1 MSNRQA
7 TYTIKLN
14 NQVIQ
19 SLEQTEKAA
28 LRVDGVMGELNRTMS
43 MFGLAFGAGYVIN
56 LGKEWVHTAADYE
69 QSMMRIKNASEN
81 AMEGLKNQ
89 FFIKDLVDRLK
100 IDLDRAVEDYGS
112 FLFKI
117 KNANLGKDKENR
129 LFEQL
134 ASVSKVAGLS
144 TTELQS
150 TTRNIAI
157 LLGEGVLEA
166 RHLRALSYSHPQL
179 IPFLADELGLKDNQR
194 DQFSNLLKHSEQQ
207 AEEESKLQKFSQM
220 ISSGSLTKLG
230 LPADLIL
237 GAMDRYYNSIKD
249 KIPETLTLVNASI
262 NDLENSWLNF
272 KQNLVLGDKPEVVG
286 FINSLN
292 DGVKYLTEHS
302 SEISKLAGD
311 IGNLIKLYAGWRIG
325 LMALQA
331 PFGIVGFFR
340 NETQRLT
347 STFGLYIPKVNEAAL
362 ANEKLAATQT
372 QLIVDNEAYVA
383 SQTLA
388 TEADMRRFLGIEEL
402 NIAINQN
409 TASQAVQME
418 MFTES
423 TVGRVGGEQSLN
435 MKLRILEEERI
446 AQSQFAN
453 QELLAIE
460 ESFIAKKEAILL
472 ADRHKYGYN
481 VFQQKT
487 QYNAEVAA
495 LNQQMIIDQQRV
507 KSELIYIETEYQA
520 KVAELRQ
527 AGFMQQQVLGAK
539 QLLLFEEVTVA
550 GVEANTKIASAA
562 KIAADEAAAAWTASA
577 AESEAA
583 WIATSAAISGLPIN
597 MGAVAA
603 SARTSA
609 GALVG
614 RTAGLLSSA
623 IMPVFIA
630 GMAAQ
635 VGLMFLGKG
644 KVSGDEIGFREF
656 LEDWGGLKTYLS
668 LGTLETHSERIRKEN
683 EKLDKL
689 SAGYDKMGNL
699 MSFNNYMYSGKAGLA
714 KLKPEGHEL
723 LDMLSVYPEFLN
735 KLNPVDKY
743 GKILETN
750 VELYDV
756 IKRVI
761 PNLPFLIDSGD
772 VTAGAPTTSKK
783 DSKSATDLAKAT
795 TRLRGNSVTNIHISW
810 TGGMNGMTNP
820 VFKVNNMADMKEIE
834 ETVGT
839 ILVKKLTDAVNDAQ
853 YLH

>member
-81 AMEGLKNQ
+81 AMEGLRNQ

-179 IPFLADELGLKDNQR
+179 VPFLADELGLKDNQR

-220 ISSGSLTKLG
+220 ISSGKLTKLG

-237 GAMDRYYNSIKD
+237 GAMDRYYDSIKD

-272 KQNLVLGDKPEVVG
+272 KQNLILGDKPEVVS

-372 QLIVDNEAYVA
+372 QLIVDNDAYVE

-409 TASQAVQME
+409 IASQAVQME

-453 QELLAIE
+453 QELIAIE
-460 ESFIAKKEAILL
+460 EAFIAKKEAILL
-472 ADRHKYGYN
+472 ADRHKFGYN

-527 AGFMQQQVLGAK
+527 AEFAQQQVLGAK

-562 KIAADEAAAAWTASA
+562 KIAADEAAAAWTLSA

-623 IMPVFIA
+623 VMPVFIA

-635 VGLMFLGKG
+635 VGLMFLDKG
-644 KVSGDEIGFREF
+644 KVSGDEVGFMDF
-656 LEDWGGLKTYLS
+656 LKDIFL
-668 LGTLETHSERIRKEN
+668 LEGKARRIDKEN

-689 SAGYDKMGNL
+689 AAGYDKMGNL
-699 MSFNNYMYSGKAGLA
+699 MSFNNYMYSGKAAGLA
-714 KLKPEGHEL
+714 KLRPEGHEL

-750 VELYDV
+750 VELYDIV
-756 IKRVI
+756 KRVI

-772 VTAGAPTTSKK
+772 VTTGAQTTSKK
-783 DSKSATDLAKAT
+783 DSKSSSDLAKAT

>member
-81 AMEGLKNQ
+81 AMEGLRNQ

-117 KNANLGKDKENR
+117 KNANLGRDKENR

-157 LLGEGVLEA
+157 LLSEGVLEA

-220 ISSGSLTKLG
+220 ISSGQLTKLG

-237 GAMDRYYNSIKD
+237 GAMDRYYDSIKD
-249 KIPETLTLVNASI
+249 KIPETLTLVNSSI
-262 NDLENSWLNF
+262 SDLEKSLLNF
-272 KQNLVLGDKPEVVG
+272 EQNLILGDKPEVVG

-372 QLIVDNEAYVA
+372 QLIVDNDAYVE

-409 TASQAVQME
+409 IASQAVQME

-453 QELLAIE
+453 QELIAIE
-460 ESFIAKKEAILL
+460 EAFIAKKEAILL
-472 ADRHKYGYN
+472 ADRHKFGYN

-527 AGFMQQQVLGAK
+527 AEFAQQQVLGAK

-562 KIAADEAAAAWTASA
+562 KIAADEAAAAWTLSA

-623 IMPVFIA
+623 VMPVFIA

-644 KVSGDEIGFREF
+644 KVSGDEVDFMDF
-656 LEDWGGLKTYLS
+656 LKDIFL
-668 LGTLETHSERIRKEN
+668 LEGKARRIDKEN

-689 SAGYDKMGNL
+689 AAGYDKMGNL
-699 MSFNNYMYSGKAGLA
+699 MSFNNYMYSGKVAGLA
-714 KLKPEGHEL
+714 KLRPEGHEL

-750 VELYDV
+750 IELYDIV
-756 IKRVI
+756 KRVI

-772 VTAGAPTTSKK
+772 VTTGAQTTSKK
-783 DSKSATDLAKAT
+783 DSKSSSDLAKAT